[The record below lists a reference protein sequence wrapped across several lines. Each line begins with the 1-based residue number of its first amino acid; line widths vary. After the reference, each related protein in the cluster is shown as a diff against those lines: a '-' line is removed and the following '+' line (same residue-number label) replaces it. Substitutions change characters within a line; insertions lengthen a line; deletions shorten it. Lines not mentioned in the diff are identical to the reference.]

1 MKTSHEQITPEHV
14 GRTVW
19 VNDHETAVIVGV
31 EDGDVTVMHSNGD
44 HNVYDDDTILLVVP
58 CGHQ

>member
-1 MKTSHEQITPEHV
+1 MKISHEQITPEHV

-31 EDGDVTVMHSNGD
+31 EDGDVT
-44 HNVYDDDTILLVVP
+44 IP
-58 CGHQ
+58 AA